1 MEPYGAPWLQPV
13 AINRKR
19 TTPKDGYK
27 PTPLPSVA
35 THCLRCSMVRRGS
48 TVRVRQR
55 ALQKRCNGHFSVQ
68 ADLHMLQ
75 TAVGM
80 EPFVEPSGR
89 GSALVRRQNCL
100 FALVPHSEEH
110 ADAGHDCSEG
120 TVEWATR
127 SPVLPRRPKPTSCP
141 PYAVWSGSC
150 SRVTGSFLLRP
161 AAGSEIAGACA
172 AFPPRDAGRPSA
184 SASER
189 ERPTRGPSRLVDTR
203 NAAGARS
210 CAAAPPTASVRRN
223 SRYPND
229 TIRND
234 LRPSPERPRDGRR
247 AQRRPEAAAQRSR

>member
-150 SRVTGSFLLRP
+150 SRVTGSFLLR
-161 AAGSEIAGACA
+161 ARCGQ
-172 AFPPRDAGRPSA
+172 RDRRSLRGVS
-184 SASER
+184 SER
-189 ERPTRGPSRLVDTR
+189 C
-203 NAAGARS
+203 RS
-210 CAAAPPTASVRRN
+210 PQCISVRTGTAN
-223 SRYPND
+223 SRPFAASRYSK
-229 TIRND
+229 RGGCSL
-234 LRPSPERPRDGRR
+234 LRRGATNGKRTPK
-247 AQRRPEAAAQRSR
+247 